1 LFDIDD
7 SSNVPGKRR
16 EVLEKLAQIEP
27 EKTDSINVEGLQYAG
42 DY

>member
-1 LFDIDD
+1 MDVDAI
-7 SSNVPGKRR
+7 SNMTGKRR
-16 EVLEKLAQIEP
+16 EVIEKLAQIEA